1 MTRLH
6 IQSEAQDKV
15 AAVIMTAISSEI
27 KRMEIGLEKTN
38 RQIKK
43 FEMEYNISS
52 DNFLSNYTAENMKNA
67 DEGYIQ
73 WAGELK
79 IRERILE
86 DLNHLKDI
94 EYAAS

>member
-52 DNFLSNYTAENMKNA
+52 DHFLQNYAAENMKNA
-67 DEGYIQ
+67 DEGYIR

>member
-6 IQSEAQDKV
+6 IQSEARDKV

-52 DNFLSNYTAENMKNA
+52 DHFLRNYTAENMKNA

>member
-79 IRERILE
+79 IGERILE

>member
-38 RQIKK
+38 RQKV
-43 FEMEYNISS
+43 
-52 DNFLSNYTAENMKNA
+52 
-67 DEGYIQ
+67 
-73 WAGELK
+73 
-79 IRERILE
+79 
-86 DLNHLKDI
+86 
-94 EYAAS
+94 

>member
-1 MTRLH
+1 
-6 IQSEAQDKV
+6 
-15 AAVIMTAISSEI
+15 
-27 KRMEIGLEKTN
+27 
-38 RQIKK
+38 
-43 FEMEYNISS
+43 
-52 DNFLSNYTAENMKNA
+52 MKNA

-79 IRERILE
+79 IRERIME